1 MRLSDEAIVE
11 LFFDVG
17 RLNRSYSER
26 VYGCTN
32 PYKGQLRCLL
42 FLAEA
47 GEVSQKELAEQ
58 LSVRQS
64 SASDILSKLE
74 KKGLTRRIPSETD
87 RRVSLISLT
96 EQGVQEAE
104 RIRKSRARVH
114 SEMLTDLNETEKEQ
128 LYLALQKIKQYYLS
142 KKETDHDK

>member
-1 MRLSDEAIVE
+1 M
-11 LFFDVG
+11 
-17 RLNRSYSER
+17 
-26 VYGCTN
+26 
-32 PYKGQLRCLL
+32 
-42 FLAEA
+42 
-47 GEVSQKELAEQ
+47 
-58 LSVRQS
+58 RQS

-128 LYLALQKIKQYYLS
+128 FYLALQKIKQYYLS